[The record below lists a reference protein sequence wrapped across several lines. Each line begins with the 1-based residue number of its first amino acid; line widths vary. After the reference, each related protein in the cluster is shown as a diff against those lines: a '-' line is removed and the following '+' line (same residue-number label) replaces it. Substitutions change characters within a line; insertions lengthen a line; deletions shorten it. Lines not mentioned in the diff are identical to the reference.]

1 VRVPR
6 AVVIL
11 TGALTLSGAFLRPA
25 AAQEAEGFAFLV
37 RQPERESSVSV
48 LPANE
53 LPTISATYATGESS
67 LEVFV
72 VPAEPPGTTAGDAL
86 PGSLSTDW
94 EPIPCPGITLQRFV
108 SVGAGR
114 TVLRAEREQYA
125 VYLAASAGS
134 DAPLCAFVAGFVETF
149 EFFLAELPGDLRQGP
164 PPEFPAVV
172 EIGISA
178 P

>member
-37 RQPERESSVSV
+37 RQPEREPSVSV
-48 LPANE
+48 
-53 LPTISATYATGESS
+53 
-67 LEVFV
+67 
-72 VPAEPPGTTAGDAL
+72 PGTTAGAAL
-86 PGSLSTDW
+86 PGSLATDW

-172 EIGISA
+172 EIGIST